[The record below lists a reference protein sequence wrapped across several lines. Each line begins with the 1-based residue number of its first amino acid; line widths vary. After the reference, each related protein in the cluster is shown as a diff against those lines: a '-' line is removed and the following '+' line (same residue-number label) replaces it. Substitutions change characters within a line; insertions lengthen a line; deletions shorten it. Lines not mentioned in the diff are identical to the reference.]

1 MKPSYDSL
9 VKLIIIGDSGVGKT
23 CVLLKFSDNNFT
35 PSHITTIGVYIS
47 RHRLQNQN
55 SGTRW

>member
-1 MKPSYDSL
+1 MKTAYDAL

-35 PSHITTIGVYIS
+35 PSHITTIGIIFM
-47 RHRLQNQN
+47 RN
-55 SGTRW
+55 